1 MLVPRIEH
9 EAPCRRAIDLV
20 RVLGGAVRVA
30 VDHRAGAGRAEG
42 GDHRFG
48 CDIHDLRALRGG
60 VRLAAGARRSREQL
74 PRLERQ
80 CERSVPEGIAADRA
94 AQFLVG
100 VIAGAE
106 QIAVCQ
112 QHPFAV

>member
-9 EAPCRRAIDLV
+9 ETPRRCAIHLV

-42 GDHRFG
+42 GDHGFG
-48 CDIHDLRALRGG
+48 CDIHDLRALCGG
-60 VRLAAGARRSREQL
+60 VRLAAGARCSGEQL

-80 CERSVPEGIAADRA
+80 CERPIAEGIAADRA

-100 VIAGAE
+100 VIAGTQ

-112 QHPFAV
+112 QHPFAE